1 MTTITEEEHYNEHA
15 ALLGHVA
22 LAWNDCHYMVLW
34 IFRTLSGLSWSEAAD
49 SFLAQKT
56 DHNRRGITLSRMKE
70 VLNTRND
77 DLMRE
82 RGTQLLDQLGELAD
96 ERNLATH
103 TIWASVMPDREVRPH
118 PALPRSEKLK
128 DDFKSQFSDLTTK
141 LRDLAGELM
150 QYESAL
156 HVHLEITRARAQEN
170 VAALESGNGP

>member
-1 MTTITEEEHYNEHA
+1 MTTITDDEYYEQHA
-15 ALLGHVA
+15 ALLGRVT

-34 IFRTLSGLSWSEAAD
+34 IFRTVSGLSWSKACD

-56 DHNRRGITLSRMKE
+56 DHNRRGITLRLMKE

-77 DLMRE
+77 DQMRE
-82 RGTQLLDQLGELAD
+82 RGTQLLDQLGKLAD

-128 DDFKSQFSDLTTK
+128 DDFKSQFSHLTTK

-150 QYESAL
+150 QYESGL
-156 HVHLEITRARAQEN
+156 HVHLETSRARAQEN
-170 VAALESGNGP
+170 VARLESGNGP